1 PKAKPKEISP
11 PVSEV
16 APGPVNTP
24 SPTPEDALVT
34 DPSSLHA
41 LIASVPAQTLHAYAL
56 TRLNPTSSLT
66 YPLLSHIA
74 SPLPAEPPNSQIL
87 TALTTFFSSL
97 APPPKLHCVRC
108 HRGYF
113 DLENNDTACRIA
125 HDDDSAIVER
135 VGLGRGAGTEYE
147 TLWGCCGST
156 VEGDGDMGPP
166 DGWCYEGAHT
176 TDTKRARF
184 RADSSPQDDKLTSCE
199 RLRCHMPPRPPRSSL
214 GRASRKRN
222 RKTLEEDEDDDDA
235 QSVASSHARSHTR
248 SISTASMKEKAKM
261 KATADGDDNAEEKTR
276 PAKRVRSR
284 KSSAIVPPAKIKDED
299 AMDRKTKA
307 TSKTKPVSPT
317 PKPHSTMG
325 NSLPTQRSP
334 LSASFIPSTAIPTA
348 RSESPTRR
356 PKNRVEVELIS
367 RTPKGTLSA
376 KSSMGSLKAPKAK
389 GSMSSLKAAHPMPKA
404 LGEIVDTSVDGE
416 GWS

>member
-1 PKAKPKEISP
+1 MVFGFFSRKPAIAAPATPAVTAETETVDTAAQITEAGPSNSGAMAPQFEFPAKHLQLHTPAPSIDDSAAFINLNQDDQPLSKPKPKKPRAKPKPKAKPKEISP

-74 SPLPAEPPNSQIL
+74 SPLPTEPPNSQIL

-135 VGLGRGAGTEYE
+135 VGLGKGAGTEYE

-176 TDTKRARF
+176 V
-184 RADSSPQDDKLTSCE
+184 
-199 RLRCHMPPRPPRSSL
+199 
-214 GRASRKRN
+214 N
-222 RKTLEEDEDDDDA
+222 
-235 QSVASSHARSHTR
+235 
-248 SISTASMKEKAKM
+248 
-261 KATADGDDNAEEKTR
+261 N
-276 PAKRVRSR
+276 
-284 KSSAIVPPAKIKDED
+284 
-299 AMDRKTKA
+299 
-307 TSKTKPVSPT
+307 
-317 PKPHSTMG
+317 
-325 NSLPTQRSP
+325 
-334 LSASFIPSTAIPTA
+334 FI
-348 RSESPTRR
+348 
-356 PKNRVEVELIS
+356 
-367 RTPKGTLSA
+367 
-376 KSSMGSLKAPKAK
+376 
-389 GSMSSLKAAHPMPKA
+389 
-404 LGEIVDTSVDGE
+404 
-416 GWS
+416 